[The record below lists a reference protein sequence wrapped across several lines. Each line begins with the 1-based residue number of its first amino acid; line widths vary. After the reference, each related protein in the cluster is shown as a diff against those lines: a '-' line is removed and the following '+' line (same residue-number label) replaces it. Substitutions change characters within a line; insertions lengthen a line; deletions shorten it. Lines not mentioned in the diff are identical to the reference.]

1 MNFQMTEKEAE
12 KYFREI
18 LLEHS
23 MSNCPICGKVID
35 RGDVAWNN
43 ASTEAGTPC
52 CSVEIQCLGC
62 DTEIAHI
69 ESWWP
74 GIDDFEDVIEV
85 LSRDWK

>member
-1 MNFQMTEKEAE
+1 
-12 KYFREI
+12 
-18 LLEHS
+18 
-23 MSNCPICGKVID
+23 
-35 RGDVAWNN
+35 
-43 ASTEAGTPC
+43 
-52 CSVEIQCLGC
+52 VEIQCLGC